1 MCVVSLGVVLQ
12 IPLRGLFICPF
23 AVAGLATR
31 YLRTVIASK
40 CGAPSRKPAL
50 IALSSDA
57 IGGLPKLWCANLT
70 LLIFVVRAYENP
82 AVSMMG
88 LRWAQPKQGPGR
100 IGIFL
105 VSHDLRTH
113 GDGCSETI
121 AFFIG
126 ALACFTWWLSIMCAL
141 WGHTKIDSG
150 VVFTTSSLK
159 MGSIHKSVVGSLYPL
174 KIILLL

>member
-1 MCVVSLGVVLQ
+1 MWVVSLGVVLR
-12 IPLRGLFICPF
+12 IPFRGLFICPF

-50 IALSSDA
+50 IALSIDA
-57 IGGLPKLWCANLT
+57 IGGLPKLWCANFT

-82 AVSMMG
+82 AVSTMG
-88 LRWAQPKQGPGR
+88 LRWVRPRQGPGR
-100 IGIFL
+100 SWIIL

-121 AFFIG
+121 ACLIG
-126 ALACFTWWLSIMCAL
+126 ASAWFTWWLSIMWAL
-141 WGHTKIDSG
+141 WGRTKINSG
-150 VVFTTSSLK
+150 VVFATSSLK
-159 MGSIHKSVVGSLYPL
+159 MGSVHKLVVGSLYPL

>member
-1 MCVVSLGVVLQ
+1 LGVVLR

-31 YLRTVIASK
+31 YLRTVIATK

-50 IALSSDA
+50 IALSIDA

-70 LLIFVVRAYENP
+70 LLIYVVCAYENP
-82 AVSMMG
+82 AVSTMG
-88 LRWAQPKQGPGR
+88 LHWVGPKQGPGR
-100 IGIFL
+100 SWIFL

-121 AFFIG
+121 AFCIR
-126 ALACFTWWLSIMCAL
+126 ASACFTWWLSIMCAL
-141 WGHTKIDSG
+141 WGHTRLDSG
-150 VVFTTSSLK
+150 VVFATSSSN
-159 MGSIHKSVVGSLYPL
+159 MGSVHKSVVGSLYPF
-174 KIILLL
+174 KIILF